1 MSESPASKSSQALQ
15 GEYQQLAFR
24 AGNLQYSIEENKKD
38 LALIN
43 SQMRDLALE
52 FISAQAREQK
62 EQAEAAQ
69 KASDE
74 AKQAPKKL
82 EAVPAAE
89 PVSGAV

>member
-1 MSESPASKSSQALQ
+1 MSESPAPKSSRALQ
-15 GEYQQLAFR
+15 EEYQQLAFR

-74 AKQAPKKL
+74 AKSPKKL
-82 EAVPAAE
+82 EVVPPAE
-89 PVSGAV
+89 PSSGAV